1 MSVRPSI
8 LSFNS
13 RMEGETLMIFVDERC
28 VIAGDLMFWY
38 ECATFGNSVTHE
50 EQTAEVDMSELLAKG
65 LQQGNR

>member
-1 MSVRPSI
+1 
-8 LSFNS
+8 
-13 RMEGETLMIFVDERC
+13 MEGETLMIFVDERC